1 MWPMLMPLT
10 PPEASKRSM
19 SHLKANGFGTAF
31 LLVILKWSMNLRRIV
46 VAVFPA
52 ELFTIQIDSSLVKGQ
67 SERRDRFDGDLTIVV
82 KKS

>member
-1 MWPMLMPLT
+1 MLMPVT
-10 PPEASKRSM
+10 PPEASKRST
-19 SHLKANGFGTAF
+19 SHLKANSLGTAF
-31 LLVILKWSMNLRRIV
+31 LLVILKWSWNLRKIV

-67 SERRDRFDGDLTIVV
+67 SERCDRFDGDLTIVV